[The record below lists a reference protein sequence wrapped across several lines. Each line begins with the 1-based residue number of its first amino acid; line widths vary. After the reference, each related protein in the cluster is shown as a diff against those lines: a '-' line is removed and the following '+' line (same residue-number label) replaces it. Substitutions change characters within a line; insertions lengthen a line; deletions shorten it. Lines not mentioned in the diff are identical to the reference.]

1 MSNILSQQIV
11 GTPGPSREA
20 RCRSPSKCVIT
31 SVAIVVVP
39 APRASASLCLKDIL
53 CTSCAAHT
61 TQTFPGTH
69 KLYPDKMD
77 DQYNRID
84 QEDEI
89 SPVRNTVIPK
99 GHHSDRGGR
108 RYLSGFDNGIRRFF
122 ETGSTAGIQAQHAAR
137 LKVQLAALNRAIKP
151 SDMNAP
157 GWKLHLLK
165 GKNPKN
171 QEMSGHWSISVNGNW
186 RLTFKFDAQDV
197 ILVDYQDYH

>member
-1 MSNILSQQIV
+1 MV
-11 GTPGPSREA
+11 GTRGPSRWA
-20 RCRSPSKCVIT
+20 RCRSPSKYVIT

-39 APRASASLCLKDIL
+39 APRASASLCLKDIR

-99 GHHSDRGGR
+99 GHHSGRSRKPHPERLQQGHPFLQPGLPKKKGG
-108 RYLSGFDNGIRRFF
+108 
-122 ETGSTAGIQAQHAAR
+122 
-137 LKVQLAALNRAIKP
+137 
-151 SDMNAP
+151 
-157 GWKLHLLK
+157 
-165 GKNPKN
+165 
-171 QEMSGHWSISVNGNW
+171 
-186 RLTFKFDAQDV
+186 
-197 ILVDYQDYH
+197 